1 MVCISNSRS
10 LRAVVAVARLSRS
23 KPGFLHFTSTGFAIS
38 KRDANTLWLAMTPL
52 GRNECNL
59 IYALGHK
66 KGRDERS
73 VYR

>member
-10 LRAVVAVARLSRS
+10 LRAVVAVAMLSRS
-23 KPGFLHFTSTGFAIS
+23 KPGFLPFTSTGFAIS

-52 GRNECNL
+52 GRNGCNL
-59 IYALGHK
+59 IYAPGHK
-66 KGRDERS
+66 KGRDERG